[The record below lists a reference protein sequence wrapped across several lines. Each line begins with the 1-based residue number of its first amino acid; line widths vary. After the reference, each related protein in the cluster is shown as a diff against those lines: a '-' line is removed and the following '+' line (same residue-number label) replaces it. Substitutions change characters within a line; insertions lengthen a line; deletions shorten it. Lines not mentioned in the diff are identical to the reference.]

1 MIVTTD
7 IPRAKAT
14 DRGLDPVPYS
24 YAAPFA
30 SSFIAILNEMSPRG
44 GEIDSG
50 RGDRDGERTTTS
62 AAETGA
68 PSEATTEA
76 ALDGTVDETAPDAV
90 EETKAPAVGDDA
102 APEPPGEDSGERP
115 VAVADAVAENVTS
128 ESDAAT
134 PATAENLD
142 DSTALLPKVP
152 ATVDGT
158 PTPGAL
164 APETVVPVVET
175 DAPVLTVPPAPPRLS
190 GTEPAAI
197 TDADS
202 ATAPVDAVALA
213 VDGEASASPPAA
225 APFPKTLNALLAER
239 AVRNGYDAAD
249 APDLNPT
256 VAHAPE
262 EPAPLADES
271 ELPAPAPQVARPAAM
286 ELGGVRTETASGPR
300 IPLANLPGE
309 LAQQLHLMQ
318 QEGVKTMR
326 LRLMPE
332 HLGEIHIE
340 IHGHGDT
347 MRVRMVSANPA
358 VRDALESQMG
368 DLRQALQKQGLS
380 LDTVTVDAGPG
391 HEERPQRHDPG
402 HRSPRS
408 SATPPPGGV
417 SVNETRS
424 AASPGNAGE
433 APGTLNLLA

>member
-7 IPRAKAT
+7 IPRAKVP
-14 DRGLDPVPYS
+14 DRGHDPVPYS

-30 SSFIAILNEMSPRG
+30 SSFISILNEMSPRG

-50 RGDRDGERTTTS
+50 RGDRDDERTTTS

-68 PSEATTEA
+68 PSEATAEA
-76 ALDGTVDETAPDAV
+76 ALDGSVDETAPDAGD
-90 EETKAPAVGDDA
+90 ETKAPTPGDDA
-102 APEPPGEDSGERP
+102 VPETPGETTGER
-115 VAVADAVAENVTS
+115 AAEVADAVAENVPS

-134 PATAENLD
+134 PLVVETVDESAV
-142 DSTALLPKVP
+142 LLPEVP
-152 ATVDGT
+152 VRADGT

-164 APETVVPVVET
+164 APETTVPVVESDVPIVT
-175 DAPVLTVPPAPPRLS
+175 APPASHRLS
-190 GTEPAAI
+190 GTESA
-197 TDADS
+197 TFTGADS
-202 ATAPVDAVALA
+202 TTTPVEAVMLA
-213 VDGEASASPPAA
+213 VDGEGSASPTAA

-239 AVRNGYDAAD
+239 AVRHGSGTAE
-249 APDLNPT
+249 
-256 VAHAPE
+256 APE
-262 EPAPLADES
+262 INPEATPAVEESTPTAEES
-271 ELPAPAPQVARPAAM
+271 ELPAPTPQVARAATM
-286 ELGGVRTETASGPR
+286 ELGGVRTETAPAPR

-340 IHGHGDT
+340 IQGHGDT

-391 HEERPQRHDPG
+391 REERPQRQEPG
-402 HRSPRS
+402 ERSPRMS
-408 SATPPPGGV
+408 TSTPPGGV
-417 SVNETRS
+417 SLRDPRT
-424 AASPGNAGE
+424 AAAPGNTGE